1 MKKLFFSKPFFPDHM
16 ENKMNGEGDLES
28 SRGIFLKKRFANL
41 DYLLKKRFTW
51 MNDYIKPGMKVLE
64 VGSGS
69 GFSRLYIN
77 HPIILSDMESK
88 PWIDKVVDA
97 TNINFNDSSI
107 DVIIAS
113 HAIHHFYNPAIFLR
127 ECSRVLKKEG
137 VILVSETYTSLMM
150 RLILNLMKHEG
161 YSYDVNVFDYETVC
175 NDKKDPWSANCAIP
189 ELLFDNKEK
198 FNNFFKDLQIE
209 KQKFEEF
216 LIFPL
221 SGGVVSKIRMIELPL
236 FLLKLVDI
244 FDKAL
249 VSIFPSIFALGKKV
263 VIRKR

>member
-1 MKKLFFSKPFFPDHM
+1 MKKLFFSKPFFPDHK
-16 ENKMNGEGDLES
+16 ENKMKDEGNLEN
-28 SRGIFLKKRFANL
+28 SRRIFLKERFTNL
-41 DYLLKKRFTW
+41 DYLLQKRFKW
-51 MNDYIKPGMKVLE
+51 MNNYIKPGMKVLE

-69 GFSRLYIN
+69 GFSQLYIN
-77 HPIILSDMESK
+77 QPIILSDMVSK

-97 TNINFNDSSI
+97 TRMNFKNASI

-113 HAIHHFYNPAIFLR
+113 HTIHHFYNPAVFLR
-127 ECSRVLKKEG
+127 ECSRVLKKKG

-150 RLILNLMKHEG
+150 RLILNLMRHEG
-161 YSYDVNVFDYETVC
+161 YSYEVNVFDYKTVC

-189 ELLFDNKEK
+189 ELLFDNEVK
-198 FNNFFKDLQIE
+198 FNDFFKNLKIE

-221 SGGVVSKIRMIELPL
+221 SGGVVSKIKMIEFPVS
-236 FLLKLVDI
+236 LLKIIDI
-244 FDKAL
+244 LDNVL

-263 VIRKR
+263 VIRKT

>member
-1 MKKLFFSKPFFPDHM
+1 
-16 ENKMNGEGDLES
+16 
-28 SRGIFLKKRFANL
+28 
-41 DYLLKKRFTW
+41 

-209 KQKFEEF
+209 NKN
-216 LIFPL
+216 
-221 SGGVVSKIRMIELPL
+221 
-236 FLLKLVDI
+236 LKS
-244 FDKAL
+244 F
-249 VSIFPSIFALGKKV
+249 
-263 VIRKR
+263 